1 MNRADLVLAGCRQL
15 LTLRGDSPRRK
26 AGLEDVGLVEHGW
39 LAAHEGRVVYA
50 GDERGFRES
59 VRPEAGAETVD
70 CRGLVVLPGFVDCHT
85 HLPFA
90 GSRAEEFL
98 LRLKGW
104 TYQQLAAEGMGI
116 LTTVKA
122 TREADGEELLRLCL
136 ERLDLMLLNGA
147 TTVEAKSGYGLSLRD
162 EVKQLEVLKKAAAA
176 HPVDIVPTFMG
187 AHEVPPEFRGRRGEY
202 IALLL
207 DSILPEVRS
216 RGLAEF
222 FDVFCETGVFTAEE
236 TRRLLRA
243 AKAAGLGLKVH
254 ADEFTDLGGAAL
266 AAEEGARSAEHL
278 LAVSGEGIARLA
290 ESGTAAVLL
299 PGVPFF
305 LKLER
310 RAPARALIEAGAVV
324 ALGSDF
330 NPGSS
335 MVASMLLVL
344 QLGVF
349 TLGMNVEQ
357 AIVAATVNSAYA
369 AGREERAGRLE
380 PGMRADALLCDI
392 PHYAHLA
399 YELGRNPIRHVVKDG
414 RFVVRDGRRA

>member
-1 MNRADLVLAGCRQL
+1 MSRADLVLAGCRQL
-15 LTLRGDSPRRK
+15 LTCRGGAPKRGS
-26 AGLEDVGLVEHGW
+26 ALADVGLVENGW
-39 LAAHEGRVVYA
+39 LAALRGRVVYA
-50 GDERGFRES
+50 GDERGFKEE
-59 VRPEAGAETVD
+59 VRLEPEAETVD
-70 CRGLVVLPGFVDCHT
+70 CRDFVVLPGFVDCHT

-98 LRLKGW
+98 LRLQGW
-104 TYQQLAAEGMGI
+104 TYQQLAAKGLGI
-116 LTTVKA
+116 LTTVAA
-122 TREADGEELLRLCL
+122 TRAAREEDLVRLCL
-136 ERLDLMLLNGA
+136 ERLDLMLCNGA
-147 TTVEAKSGYGLSLRD
+147 TTVEAKSGYGLSFED
-162 EVKQLEVLKKAAAA
+162 EIKQLQALKKAAVL

-187 AHEVPPEFRGRRGEY
+187 AHEIPPEYRGRREEY

-207 DSILPEVRS
+207 DTILPEVRS

-222 FDVFCETGVFTAEE
+222 FDVFCETGVFSAEE
-236 TRRLLRA
+236 TRRMARA
-243 AKAAGLGLKVH
+243 ARAAGLQVKVH

-278 LAVSGEGIARLA
+278 LAVSEEGIRKLA
-290 ESGTAAVLL
+290 ASGTAAVLL

-305 LKLER
+305 LRLER

-335 MVASMLLVL
+335 MVASMHLVL

-349 TLGMNVEQ
+349 TLGLNVEE
-357 AIVAATVNSAYA
+357 AIVAATANAAYA
-369 AGREERAGRLE
+369 AGREDRSGRLE
-380 PGMRADALLCDI
+380 PGLQADALLCDI

-399 YELGRNPIRHVVKDG
+399 YELGRNPIRHAFKNG
-414 RFVVRDGRRA
+414 RFVVRDGRRT